1 MVVVGLEEAARHL
14 GGRVIGPHE
23 IELALGFDPLSVL
36 TTEEERERVLHL
48 PFTSADLDG
57 ARAAGELLVLRI
69 PRDPDGPLT
78 MTQIAERLAGGLDP
92 RVHKGCGYLLRDE
105 WTIDSQPF
113 ATGEVC
119 EAGWWLVRREPLP
132 STVNRTYRVQE
143 EMLAALGP
151 ISEHHPRRR
160 SAVEIAYDTLLW
172 QRAHGEHL
180 LTSTLDWSRSLST
193 DQGFA
198 ALGEYGPEGLHVM
211 AFSRAVRFG
220 TLGVCPQR

>member
-1 MVVVGLEEAARHL
+1 MEVVGLGEAASL
-14 GGRVIGPHE
+14 LGRVLGPRE
-23 IELALGFDPLSVL
+23 IELALGFDPLNAL
-36 TTEEERERVLHL
+36 TTEEERAHVLHL
-48 PFTSADLDG
+48 PFAAADLER
-57 ARAAGELLVLRI
+57 ARREGEILVLRV
-69 PRDPDGPLT
+69 PRDPEGPLT
-78 MTQIAERLAGGLDP
+78 MVRLAERLAGGLDP

-105 WTIDSQPF
+105 WTIDTQPF

-132 STVNRTYRVQE
+132 ATVNRTYPAQD
-143 EMLAALGP
+143 AALGP
-151 ISEHHPRRR
+151 APDHRPRRR

-180 LTSTLDWSRSLST
+180 LARTLDWSRSLST

-198 ALGEYGPEGLHVM
+198 ALGEYGAEGLHVV
-211 AFSRAVRFG
+211 AYSRAVRFG